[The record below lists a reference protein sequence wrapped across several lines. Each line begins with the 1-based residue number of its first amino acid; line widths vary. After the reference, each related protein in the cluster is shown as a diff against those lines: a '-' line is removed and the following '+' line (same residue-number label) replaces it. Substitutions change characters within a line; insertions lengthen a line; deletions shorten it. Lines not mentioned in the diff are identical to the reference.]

1 METGEGQDTPSWYY
15 DSDSD
20 DSIVVTISQMQDE
33 ASKLQ
38 STAAEIREELSGLLA
53 TLDDIEL
60 RATTEK
66 RKKFA
71 AKVKPESGDGICE
84 EATMADPAVLK
95 AVEEGKEPGDSDDRY
110 RDVSTASAEPPRR
123 GSRGDMV
130 DTDAADAVAVAVAAT
145 VEDSKPFDPRE
156 ILESIIDAVMERQ
169 TGAGDSLDAHPQDAA
184 PAKDETQGPTKE
196 CPGAEG
202 PRSVGDAD
210 TSTHSSDSD
219 DHDVVVSGEPVWE
232 GSGRRRRR
240 PRQQRR
246 GSDAGSS
253 LGSVSSD
260 APSSSTTD
268 DAYLLDED
276 IATGERAGGD
286 VEGSYFM
293 LD

>member
-1 METGEGQDTPSWYY
+1 
-15 DSDSD
+15 
-20 DSIVVTISQMQDE
+20 
-33 ASKLQ
+33 
-38 STAAEIREELSGLLA
+38 
-53 TLDDIEL
+53 
-60 RATTEK
+60 
-66 RKKFA
+66 
-71 AKVKPESGDGICE
+71 
-84 EATMADPAVLK
+84 MADPAALK

-110 RDVSTASAEPPRR
+110 RDVSTASEEPPRR
-123 GSRGDMV
+123 GSRGDMA
-130 DTDAADAVAVAVAAT
+130 DTDATDADAVAAI

-169 TGAGDSLDAHPQDAA
+169 TGAGDSLDAHPQAAA
-184 PAKDETQGPTKE
+184 PTKDETQGSTKE

-202 PRSVGDAD
+202 QRSVGDAD

-219 DHDVVVSGEPVWE
+219 DHDVVVSDAGPVWE
-232 GSGRRRRR
+232 GAGRRRARR
-240 PRQQRR
+240 PRQR

-276 IATGERAGGD
+276 LAEAAGAGGD
-286 VEGSYFM
+286 IHLIDGGDGSYLM